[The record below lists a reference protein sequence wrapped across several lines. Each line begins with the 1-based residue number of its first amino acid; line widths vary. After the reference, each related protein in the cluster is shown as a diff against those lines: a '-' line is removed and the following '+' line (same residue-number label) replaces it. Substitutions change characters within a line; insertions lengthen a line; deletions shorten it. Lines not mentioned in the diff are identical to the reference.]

1 MHCAKASGLAGVE
14 VLDEEATP
22 ADVDEEAFATPG
34 PDGLC
39 EHPVASTPTAAS
51 AVTVRLARLT
61 SRCGLVRRRV
71 VLISIDTSKAVSSAC
86 ESVVRGTGLHGLYGG
101 R

>member
-22 ADVDEEAFATPG
+22 VDDDEEAFATPG

-39 EHPVASTPTAAS
+39 EHAVASTPNAAS
-51 AVTVRLARLT
+51 TVTVRPARLT
-61 SRCGLVRRRV
+61 GRCRLVRWRV
-71 VLISIDTSKAVSSAC
+71 VLICIDASKAVSAAC
-86 ESVVRGTGLHGLYGG
+86 ESVVRGGG
-101 R
+101 